1 MSSYEL
7 KIICASYVDL
17 AALVKTLDSKH
28 TSVTVSAKPTP
39 TKSKGEIVIVSQTDV
54 TEEVD
59 DLVEELEKVITSGE
73 ITQALKKLMNTVD
86 RAAVTKV
93 TDMCGVKK
101 VSDIPVNMY
110 RKVLAKVLVLMDP
123 EVEAE
128 QPEDDDGLFP
138 DENEDEGAPA
148 VETPT
153 DSMLKKMASA
163 MNTESRRDYKTMLDK
178 YKCKSAKSFVNLSD
192 ENKVKI
198 FAEMNKYLA

>member
-101 VSDIPVNMY
+101 VSDIPVDMY

-128 QPEDDDGLFP
+128 DDDGLFP
-138 DENEDEGAPA
+138 DEDEDGDAPA

-178 YKCKSAKSFVNLSD
+178 YECKSAKSFVNLSD